1 MSYILPLLFI
11 ISLIFSKN
19 AYLSFCDGVKKAF
32 TLIID
37 IAPYIITIMI
47 AITLLRQS
55 GLSEILSNF
64 LFPVFS
70 FLGLPSEL
78 SEFILLRPFS
88 GSGSLALASDIIS
101 TYGADSYISRLACV
115 IMGSSETV
123 FYVSTIYLKEIKD
136 KKISSAILLAL
147 LISFISIILSCLVIK
162 LTS

>member
-1 MSYILPLLFI
+1 MSYILPCLFI
-11 ISLIFSKN
+11 VVLLCSKN

-32 TLIID
+32 SLIID
-37 IAPYIITIMI
+37 IAPYIITIML

-64 LFPVFS
+64 LSPVFS

-88 GSGSLALASDIIS
+88 GSGSLALVSDLIS
-101 TYGADSYISRLACV
+101 TYGADGYISRLACI
-115 IMGSSETV
+115 IMGSGETV
-123 FYVSTIYLKEIKD
+123 FYVSTLYLKGFKD

-147 LISFISIILSCLVIK
+147 LISFISIILSCLVLK
-162 LTS
+162 LIS